1 LLNNLPDFR
10 PEHPRFFILRLEKGG
25 FGVDFMNKFFKED
38 NSSKNVAVERLRLVL
53 VHDRASVSLGLMES
67 LKEDLI
73 AVITKYMEIDEAAM
87 EINLNSE
94 ERSAA
99 LIANIPVKR
108 IKR

>member
-1 LLNNLPDFR
+1 
-10 PEHPRFFILRLEKGG
+10 
-25 FGVDFMNKFFKED
+25 VDIMSKFFKED

-73 AVITKYMEIDEAAM
+73 EVITKYMEIDEAAM
-87 EINLNSE
+87 EINLNSG

-99 LIANIPVKR
+99 LIANIPIKR
-108 IKR
+108 IKRQRNEV